1 MVKPDMFW
9 TSSLNADID
18 DSESYINHVL
28 DKEQKINKNQT
39 KYHNKQLS
47 VNHKNWFQH
56 QKKQNKTKSADI
68 I

>member
-47 VNHKNWFQH
+47 VNHKN
-56 QKKQNKTKSADI
+56 
-68 I
+68 